1 MKRRNKVQ
9 ETYKYIRKLGEGA
22 FGEAILVQSNGP
34 NKNYYVM
41 KSISLINMN
50 EEKKKKKYEEVK
62 ILKKLNHPN
71 IIKFHEGFI
80 VPNPSPALN
89 IIVEYA
95 DGGDLSMKIKN
106 QKKKNRY
113 FEESQILDWFIQI
126 CLALHHMHKK
136 HILHRDIKAQNI
148 FLTINNIIKIGDF
161 GISKSLDN
169 TLEKA
174 RTVIGTPYYIS
185 PEIIQNIPYS
195 YKSDIWSLGVLLYE
209 MVSLKVPFDGP
220 NLPILILK
228 IQKGEYEQLKNI
240 WSEDLRNLI
249 YSMLQTN
256 PNNRPNLE
264 DILSK
269 FYCFYNVFFRNAIFK
284 GKNEKIVRRMWLQS
298 RFY

>member
-1 MKRRNKVQ
+1 MKRHHKVQ
-9 ETYKYIRKLGEGA
+9 ETYKTIRLLGEGSYGKA
-22 FGEAILVQSNGP
+22 LLVRSNNE

-41 KSISLINMN
+41 KTISLTNMN
-50 EEKKKKKYEEVK
+50 EEKKKKTFEEVK
-62 ILKKLNHPN
+62 ILRKLNHPN
-71 IIKFHEGFI
+71 IIKFHEVF
-80 VPNPSPALN
+80 VVKEPSQTLN
-89 IIVEYA
+89 IIAEYA
-95 DGGDLSMKIKN
+95 DGGDLSEKIKN
-106 QKKKNRY
+106 QKNKNKY
-113 FEESQILDWFIQI
+113 FKESQILDWFIQI

-136 HILHRDIKAQNI
+136 HILHRDIKSQNI
-148 FLTINNIIKIGDF
+148 FLTKNDIIKLGDF
-161 GISKSLDN
+161 GISKSLN
-169 TLEKA
+169 YTLEKA
-174 RTVIGTPYYIS
+174 RTIIGTPYYLS

-209 MVSLKVPFDGP
+209 MVSLKMPFNAP
-220 NLPILILK
+220 NLPILALK
-228 IQKGEYEQLKNI
+228 IQKGEYEKLKNI

>member
-41 KSISLINMN
+41 KSIPLINMN
-50 EEKKKKKYEEVK
+50 EEKKKKTFEEVK

-174 RTVIGTPYYIS
+174 RTVIGTPYYVS

-209 MVSLKVPFDGP
+209 MVSLKMPFDAP
-220 NLPILILK
+220 NLPILALK
-228 IQKGEYEQLKNI
+228 IQKGEYEKLKNI

-249 YSMLQTN
+249 YSMLLTN
-256 PNNRPNLE
+256 PDKRPNLE

-269 FYCFYNVFFRNAIFK
+269 FYCFFNDFFRNAIFK

>member
-1 MKRRNKVQ
+1 MKRHHKVQ
-9 ETYKYIRKLGEGA
+9 ETYKTIRLLGEGSYGKA
-22 FGEAILVQSNGP
+22 LLVRSNNE

-41 KSISLINMN
+41 KTISLTNMN
-50 EEKKKKKYEEVK
+50 EEKKKKTFEEVK
-62 ILKKLNHPN
+62 ILRKLNHPN
-71 IIKFHEGFI
+71 IIKFHEVF
-80 VPNPSPALN
+80 VVKEPSQTLN
-89 IIVEYA
+89 IIAEYA
-95 DGGDLSMKIKN
+95 DGGDLSEKIKN
-106 QKKKNRY
+106 QKKKKGY
-113 FEESQILDWFIQI
+113 FKESQILDWFIQI

-136 HILHRDIKAQNI
+136 HILHRDIKSQNI
-148 FLTINNIIKIGDF
+148 FLTKNDIIKLGDF
-161 GISKSLDN
+161 GISKSLN
-169 TLEKA
+169 YTLEKA
-174 RTVIGTPYYIS
+174 RTVIGTPYYVS

-228 IQKGEYEQLKNI
+228 IQKGEYEKLKNI

-269 FYCFYNVFFRNAIFK
+269 FYCFFNDFFRNAIFK